1 MGYPSKSLE
10 AFYRNPMSDV
20 EKFLD
25 SRHED
30 RYKVYNLPPPFQLIH
45 PFCEDVSDWL
55 HTQHDHVVAVHCKAG
70 KGRTGVMICSYLVHC
85 GATAAEAIQW
95 YGDKRTMD
103 GCGVTIPSQLRYIRY
118 YEEFLEA
125 RTLHYDPRLLLLQ
138 EIVIDTIPKPLQ
150 RLESGNNYVILTIFS
165 NETKIYESLPGN
177 VLSIFCVNIRLGNPL
192 NPIYIANLKSFI
204 FSTHLSTQSRVD
216 TKKQQI
222 RVQFPDKIVLA
233 GDVKIML
240 WYDSAYKR
248 CHLCHY
254 FFNTTFISKDNIL
267 SLTKNETDKA
277 CKDKLHATFD
287 REFKIHT
294 RFAPAFANQ
303 SPLHTLPAEATQ
315 SILLRYK
322 NHQGPNNIQ
331 VRPPSFS
338 TMRLTQ
344 RSRNS
349 PWLQIF
355 LQDQGNDA
363 AMDSKESAAD
373 TNVAKALSTT
383 AANNNNNNS
392 NNTGIST
399 SHLPVL
405 QTKSP
410 PTLVQQNGPVFAPK
424 PSISAFRPS
433 WADKDRD
440 RGGVDDDWDTASVS
454 SDCSESD
461 TATEWWYTRPPQVI
475 FGGAIAAVGGGMSG
489 GGGAGGGHGHGVNG
503 GVGGGHYQNNG
514 KTKSP
519 LSSPP
524 NSRGRIILD
533 GSTAAGSGGS
543 GGPTSPLAATF
554 SPPTGP
560 SSWPSSSS
568 SPPREARP
576 LTHVPASSVLQRN
589 EQAPL
594 LSVSRG
600 NLSGAMG
607 PAAGKLHTNMVDGG
621 GSAGTSSSSSSSS
634 VLALLAPSILSSA
647 SASTTSSSLPP
658 LPPPSSPSS
667 PSSVPGQQQHYL
679 PILHYQPPPSPLANE
694 IVIEAASSSSTRE
707 HSTLSEGG
715 VNFATNGTPGDGD
728 EHGGRGAG
736 SGSGSSSSSS
746 SSSQQGVNS
755 GLPIASWFMSSSLH
769 TLGGVAGGSGS
780 SVYSEQTNGSSPST
794 GRSEGD
800 AGVGWVDTMSRWLW
814 PSVSTTSV
822 NEQDAVGPV

>member
-1 MGYPSKSLE
+1 MGYPSRSLE

-177 VLSIFCVNIRLGNPL
+177 
-192 NPIYIANLKSFI
+192 
-204 FSTHLSTQSRVD
+204 SRVD

-254 FFNTTFISKDNIL
+254 FFNTTFISKDNLL

-355 LQDQGNDA
+355 LQDQGNDTA
-363 AMDSKESAAD
+363 TDPKESAAD
-373 TNVAKALSTT
+373 TDVAKAISTT
-383 AANNNNNNS
+383 TTNNNNNINS

-399 SHLPVL
+399 SHPPVL

-410 PTLVQQNGPVFAPK
+410 PTLVQQNGSVFAPK

-489 GGGAGGGHGHGVNG
+489 GAGGGGGHGHGHGVNG
-503 GVGGGHYQNNG
+503 GVAGGHYQNNG

-524 NSRGRIILD
+524 NSRGRIIMD

-554 SPPTGP
+554 SPPSG
-560 SSWPSSSS
+560 PSSSS
-568 SPPREARP
+568 
-576 LTHVPASSVLQRN
+576 THVPASSVLQRN

-607 PAAGKLHTNMVDGG
+607 PAAGKLHANMVDGG
-621 GSAGTSSSSSSSS
+621 GSAGTSSSSS

-658 LPPPSSPSS
+658 PPPPPSSS
-667 PSSVPGQQQHYL
+667 SSVPGQQQHYL

-746 SSSQQGVNS
+746 SQQGVNS
-755 GLPIASWFMSSSLH
+755 GLPIASWFMSTSLH
-769 TLGGVAGGSGS
+769 TLSGVAGGSGS

-822 NEQDAVGPV
+822 NEEDAVGPV